1 MSKFLIKKIKGDKS
15 KIKKER
21 VKINLFSLNII
32 LICLIILA
40 GFLYLFAIN
49 RSSTTGFAIKG
60 LENQIEELKYVNK
73 KLDLYSTEMQSLS
86 RIEQDCQKMNMVA
99 VTKVEYLPVGSSAV
113 AVK

>member
-21 VKINLFSLNII
+21 IKINLFSLNII
-32 LICLIILA
+32 LICLIIFG

-49 RSSTTGFAIKG
+49 KTSSTGFAIKG
-60 LENQIEELKYVNK
+60 LENQIEDMKYVNK
-73 KLDLYSTEMQSLS
+73 KLKLYSAEMQSLS
-86 RIEQDCQKMNMVA
+86 RIQQDTQKMNMVA
-99 VTKVEYLPVGSSAV
+99 VTKVEYLPEGSSAV

>member
-1 MSKFLIKKIKGDKS
+1 MSKFLIKKIKEDKS

-21 VKINLFSLNII
+21 IKINLFSLNII

-49 RSSTTGFAIKG
+49 KTSSTGFAIKG
-60 LENQIEELKYVNK
+60 LENQIEDMKYVNK
-73 KLDLYSTEMQSLS
+73 KLELYSAEMQSLS
-86 RIEQDCQKMNMVA
+86 RIQQDTQKMNMVA
-99 VTKVEYLPVGSSAV
+99 VTKVEYLPEGSSAV